1 MKSGLNELILVLR
14 GVNLKQVYI
23 DLVWHLPRQNIHRF
37 STYEWTWNQ
46 PDCHV

>member
-23 DLVWHLPRQNIHRF
+23 DLV
-37 STYEWTWNQ
+37 
-46 PDCHV
+46 